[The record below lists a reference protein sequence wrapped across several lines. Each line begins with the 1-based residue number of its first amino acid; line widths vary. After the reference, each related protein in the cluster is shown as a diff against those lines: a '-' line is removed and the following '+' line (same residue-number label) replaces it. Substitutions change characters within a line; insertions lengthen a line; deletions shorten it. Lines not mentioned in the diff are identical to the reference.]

1 MAADDVRRESL
12 APVRTESSAL
22 GGGGE
27 RAGGRYR
34 VRSCAGKDAGC
45 SAVASGDVSELSQ
58 KSEREGTEIDGGLD
72 RGETKGG
79 LTRSNAN
86 DFANKL
92 FLKFNTVSKLTIQN
106 YIM

>member
-1 MAADDVRRESL
+1 
-12 APVRTESSAL
+12 
-22 GGGGE
+22 
-27 RAGGRYR
+27 
-34 VRSCAGKDAGC
+34 
-45 SAVASGDVSELSQ
+45 VSELSQ

-106 YIM
+106 YIV